1 MAKRRGHGEGSIYQ
15 LPDGRWRAAVSLG
28 WRETKGG
35 QLIWRRKIV
44 IGKTRYEVQEELKKL
59 LRDQQRGI
67 NIDPEK
73 QTVQEFLEHWLEQV
87 AKPRVRAATYA
98 SYDWIVKKHL
108 VPGLGRIRLAKL
120 SPQAVQTFLNE
131 LLESGRLPRPWE
143 KKESEGQQDKPQ
155 PEPGLTPR
163 TVQHIHATLRT
174 ALDQAVKW
182 DLTPR
187 NVAML
192 VDAPR
197 VRRSEVKPFTPEQ
210 ARKFLEAARQDRLEG
225 LYAVAM
231 LGLRQGEILGLR
243 WTDIDFATATLAV
256 QQSLQR
262 VGGKLSVVDTKTDRS
277 RRSVRLPQVTLAA
290 LVRHQGR
297 QEQERQLAGTR
308 WKESSFV
315 FTTTVGTP
323 MDGPTVTHRFQSLLK
338 KVALPRM
345 RFHDLRHTC
354 ATLLLAQGVH
364 PRIVMEILGHSQI
377 SITMNLYSHVIPAMQ
392 QEVAARLD
400 AILAPAAP
408 DGFATSFATNAPTDP
423 VN

>member
-1 MAKRRGHGEGSIYQ
+1 
-15 LPDGRWRAAVSLG
+15 
-28 WRETKGG
+28 
-35 QLIWRRKIV
+35 
-44 IGKTRYEVQEELKKL
+44 
-59 LRDQQRGI
+59 
-67 NIDPEK
+67 
-73 QTVQEFLEHWLEQV
+73 
-87 AKPRVRAATYA
+87 
-98 SYDWIVKKHL
+98 
-108 VPGLGRIRLAKL
+108 
-120 SPQAVQTFLNE
+120 
-131 LLESGRLPRPWE
+131 
-143 KKESEGQQDKPQ
+143 
-155 PEPGLTPR
+155 
-163 TVQHIHATLRT
+163 
-174 ALDQAVKW
+174 
-182 DLTPR
+182 
-187 NVAML
+187 ML

-243 WTDIDFATATLAV
+243 WTDIDLATATLTV

-277 RRSVRLPQVTLAA
+277 RRSVRLPQVTATA
-290 LVRHQGR
+290 LVRHQMR

-308 WKESSFV
+308 WKDTGFV

-323 MDGPTVTHRFQSLLK
+323 MDGPTVTHRFQALLK
-338 KVALPRM
+338 KVGLPHM

-400 AILAPAAP
+400 AILAPPAP